1 MDDPIEAVLKEY
13 ILTEHLY
20 MEKNRTLAS
29 DESLLSRGVIDSIG
43 LLQMVAFVE
52 AQFPIK
58 ITPDDL
64 VPENFETVNA
74 LKGLIQSKLNGNGR

>member
-1 MDDPIEAVLKEY
+1 MDDPIEAILKEY

-20 MEKNRTLAS
+20 MEKNRSLS
-29 DESLLSRGVIDSIG
+29 NDESLLSRGVIDSIG

-52 AQFPIK
+52 EQFKIK

-74 LKGLIQSKLNGNGR
+74 LKALIQSKGSGNG

>member
-1 MDDPIEAVLKEY
+1 MDHPIEAILKEY
-13 ILTEHLY
+13 ILSEHLY
-20 MEKNRTLAS
+20 MEQNRSLES

-52 AQFPIK
+52 EQFKIK
-58 ITPDDL
+58 MTPDDL

-74 LKGLIQSKLNGNGR
+74 LKALIQSKRNGQG